1 MPRRSRSRPVEPD
14 HQALVPP
21 GRLPLAAG
29 VLALVCVQAYWNSF
43 RAGLVLDNI
52 PIILQDPRLRT
63 VSWLGIHDIFTHS
76 YWWPSG
82 DSNLYRPLTTLT
94 YWLNYAVVGGGE
106 SPAGYHAV
114 NLLLHWSNAV
124 LAFVLVRAVTGRPWI
139 ALASAALF
147 ACHPLT
153 VESVT
158 NVVGRADLLAG
169 LSMLGG
175 LCLYRGFRDATGGR
189 RGRWLAALGVAYAAG
204 VFCKES
210 AAVLP
215 AVMLLHDV
223 VFPPQPESARG
234 EGSKP
239 LAARVWPAY
248 ASLLPGLLLLIAA
261 RWLVLRDSA
270 AITQFGGDNPIVNA
284 AFWTGA
290 MTAVKVAG
298 YSLGLVVWPA
308 RLACDYSFNAIALF
322 GGTMTSGQDPHAWL
336 ALAVLVAI
344 AAAAVFTWRRQPAV
358 AFFLGFAGVAFLPT
372 ANLLFPIGTI
382 MAERLMYMPL
392 VGLLSASVVSAAAAC
407 ERVLA
412 GAPSGKRRAWAIGG
426 ALTVTAAVAALTTR
440 TVIRNEDWTSSLT
453 LWSSAARVV
462 PASYKVHKALALAAM
477 ESDPSGGR
485 VDEAIGLS
493 ARSIGIIEEANLPL
507 AQQPAGLYAEAGSY
521 RVRKAQLLT
530 GRGLGREAEAETAAA
545 LSLLQ
550 RAELIDRELNRL
562 AKERLEARGRP
573 PGEIPDVGSAFIYRT
588 LATAYLGAGDPLAA
602 VSSAEYLQTISPAHF
617 DAHYM
622 RGVAEAAAAQFE
634 ERRGRPEAVDAHLE
648 QAAVNLIAATV
659 LNPGHRE
666 SWSLLAKVYGY
677 VAPEPQAVILSS
689 GTARLNRENPAV
701 ARHVPLACAQL
712 LRLMRAAGQDRAAD
726 ALRARMISELGVPAA
741 SLEAGTAG
749 RTR

>member
-1 MPRRSRSRPVEPD
+1 MPRRSRSHSVEPD

-21 GRLPLAAG
+21 GRLALAAG
-29 VLALVCVQAYWNSF
+29 ALALACAVAYWNSF
-43 RAGLVLDNI
+43 RAGLILDNI

-63 VSWLGIHDIFTHS
+63 VSWQGIHDIFAHG

-94 YWLNYAVVGGGE
+94 YWLNYALLDGGE
-106 SPAGYHAV
+106 SPAGYHAI
-114 NLLLHWSNAV
+114 NLFLHWSNAV
-124 LAFVLVRAVTGRPWI
+124 LAFVVVRAVTGRFWI

-175 LCLYRGFRDATGGR
+175 LCLYRGFLAATGR
-189 RGRWLAALGVAYAAG
+189 RRRNWLAALGVAYATG

-215 AVMLLHDV
+215 AVMLLHDLALA
-223 VFPPQPESARG
+223 PPPDGARG
-234 EGSKP
+234 AGVKQ

-248 ASLLPGLLLLIAA
+248 ASLLPGAVLLIVA
-261 RWLVLRDSA
+261 RWQVLRESA

-284 AFWTGA
+284 ATWTGA

-298 YSLGLVVWPA
+298 YYLGLVVWPA

-336 ALAVLVAI
+336 ALVVLAAI
-344 AAAAVFTWRRQPAV
+344 TAAAAFAGRRLPAV
-358 AFFLGFAGVAFLPT
+358 AFFLGFAGLAFLPT

-392 VGLLSASVVSAAAAC
+392 VGLLSAAVVSIAAAG
-407 ERVLA
+407 ERVPA
-412 GAPSGKRRAWAIGG
+412 GAPSGRRRAWAIGR
-426 ALTVTAAVAALTTR
+426 ALAAVAAVGALTAR
-440 TVIRNEDWTSSLT
+440 TVIRNEDWISSLT
-453 LWSSAARVV
+453 LWSSAARAV

-493 ARSIGIIEEANLPL
+493 ARSLRIIEEANLPL

-530 GRGLGREAEAETAAA
+530 GRGLAREAEAETAAA

-562 AKERLEARGRP
+562 ARERLEARGRP

-588 LATAYLGAGDPLAA
+588 LATAYLGAGDPIQA
-602 VSSAEYLQTISPAHF
+602 VASAEYLQRISPAHF

-634 ERRGRPEAVDAHLE
+634 ERRGRPAAVDRHLE
-648 QAAVNLIAATV
+648 QAAVTLIAATV

-666 SWSLLAKVYGY
+666 SWSLLAKVYQY
-677 VAPEPQAVILSS
+677 LAPAPPAVVNAAES
-689 GTARLNRENPAV
+689 GRLNRENTAV
-701 ARHVPLACAQL
+701 VRDVQLACVQLLAQL
-712 LRLMRAAGQDRAAD
+712 RASGLRDEAT
-726 ALRARMISELGVPAA
+726 ALRDRMIKDLGVPAA
-741 SLEAGTAG
+741 LLDSAQSAP
-749 RTR
+749 RR